1 MYTFAL
7 PKKDFLLGG
16 MIVEERLEAL
26 QEPWTSFVIEFPT
39 YPKQVVHGRD
49 ESQRILFLC
58 PQAEANPTELCLA
71 LFGSQIL
78 MHRLQQGEST
88 EAIASAGFIFVYAA
102 ETPNALRNV
111 LAKYKQMTNAPVLV
125 SQKSNV
131 VKTAHF
137 VTEFLNRV
145 TAPGFAPARPMGES
159 QVAGM
164 PGATIGSNVGSN
176 MDPAVRPIPGD
187 EDLWSESLPEIVLVD
202 EEGNTVHA
210 SHNLQDYR
218 AEYAC
223 RYVLAHFAENIN
235 RDKMAETVNLSPG
248 YFSNLFRSEVGM
260 SFSDYLIQVRVENA
274 KSLLRRFDL
283 SVDAISRKCG
293 FNSLAHFSR
302 TFKDRCGLSPLKYR
316 KSPHAVS

>member
-1 MYTFAL
+1 MGVITV
-7 PKKDFLLGG
+7 D
-16 MIVEERLEAL
+16 ERLEAL

-39 YPKQVVHGRD
+39 YPRQMVHGKE

-102 ETPNALRNV
+102 ETPNSLRAV
-111 LAKYKQMTNAPVLV
+111 LAKYKEMTNAPVLV

-145 TAPGFAPARPMGES
+145 TAPAFGGNRGVGDALNRGLPAAS
-159 QVAGM
+159 LDTATM
-164 PGATIGSNVGSN
+164 PTA
-176 MDPAVRPIPGD
+176 GD
-187 EDLWSESLPEIVLVD
+187 EDLWNESLPEIVLVD
-202 EEGNTVHA
+202 EDGTTVHA
-210 SHNLQDYR
+210 SHAMQDYR

-316 KSPHAVS
+316 KSPHAVA

>member
-1 MYTFAL
+1 MFGG
-7 PKKDFLLGG
+7 DF
-16 MIVEERLEAL
+16 VEERLEAL

-39 YPKQVVHGRD
+39 YPKQLVHGRE

-58 PQAEANPTELCLA
+58 PQSEANPTELCLA

-88 EAIASAGFIFVYAA
+88 DVLATTGFIFVYSA
-102 ETPNALRNV
+102 ETPNALRSV
-111 LAKYKQMTNAPVLV
+111 LDRYQTITNAPVLV
-125 SQKSNV
+125 AQKSNV

-137 VTEFLNRV
+137 VTEFLNRATSLAFGQNV
-145 TAPGFAPARPMGES
+145 AAMDHHTGMQIGGAPLDADAFVAPSDAE
-159 QVAGM
+159 
-164 PGATIGSNVGSN
+164 
-176 MDPAVRPIPGD
+176 
-187 EDLWSESLPEIVLVD
+187 LWNENLPDIVLVD
-202 EEGNTVHA
+202 EDGNTVHA

-223 RYVLAHFAENIN
+223 RFVLAHFSENIN
-235 RDKMAETVNLSPG
+235 RDKMADMVNLSPG

-260 SFSDYLIQVRVENA
+260 SFSDYLIQVRIENA

-283 SVDAISRKCG
+283 SVEAISKKCG

-302 TFKDRCGLSPLKYR
+302 TFKDRCGLSPLKFR
-316 KSPHAVS
+316 KSPHLVN

>member
-1 MYTFAL
+1 M
-7 PKKDFLLGG
+7 DGGLL
-16 MIVEERLEAL
+16 MEERLEAL

-39 YPKQVVHGRD
+39 YPKQLVQGQE

-58 PQAEANPTELCLA
+58 PATEANPTELCLA

-78 MHRLQQGEST
+78 MHRLQKGESHD
-88 EAIASAGFIFVYAA
+88 ALGSAGFVFVYSA
-102 ETPNALRNV
+102 ETTNALRGV
-111 LAKYKQMTNAPVLV
+111 LAKYQKMTSAPVLV
-125 SQKSNV
+125 AQKSNV

-145 TAPGFAPARPMGES
+145 TTPAFNPNKIGGDQASEG
-159 QVAGM
+159 A
-164 PGATIGSNVGSN
+164 GATAL
-176 MDPAVRPIPGD
+176 DPSVSPIPSD
-187 EDLWSESLPEIVLVD
+187 EDLWTDALPEIVLVD

-210 SHNLQDYR
+210 SHALQDYR

-223 RYVLAHFAENIN
+223 RYVLAHFHENIN

-283 SVDAISRKCG
+283 SVDAISKKCG

-316 KSPHAVS
+316 KSPHAVA

>member
-1 MYTFAL
+1 M
-7 PKKDFLLGG
+7 
-16 MIVEERLEAL
+16 EERLEAL

-39 YPKQVVHGRD
+39 YPKQMVHGRE

-88 EAIASAGFIFVYAA
+88 EAIASASFIFVYAA
-102 ETPNALRNV
+102 ETPNALRSV
-111 LAKYKQMTNAPVLV
+111 LAKHKQMTNAPVLV

-145 TAPGFAPARPMGES
+145 TAPGFTPSRNLNSTAA
-159 QVAGM
+159 AGL
-164 PGATIGSNVGSN
+164 PGASLDTGITPV
-176 MDPAVRPIPGD
+176 PGD
-187 EDLWSESLPEIVLVD
+187 DDLWNESLPDIVLVD
-202 EEGNTVHA
+202 DEGNTVHA
-210 SHNLQDYR
+210 SHDLQDYR

-223 RYVLAHFAENIN
+223 RYVLAHFSENIN

-283 SVDAISRKCG
+283 SVDGISRKCG

>member
-1 MYTFAL
+1 M
-7 PKKDFLLGG
+7 
-16 MIVEERLEAL
+16 EERLEAL

-39 YPKQVVHGRD
+39 YPKQLVHGRE

-58 PQAEANPTELCLA
+58 PQSEANPTELCLA

-88 EAIASAGFIFVYAA
+88 DVLVTAGFIFVYSA
-102 ETPNALRNV
+102 ETPNALRSV
-111 LAKYKQMTNAPVLV
+111 LDRYQTITNAPVLV

-145 TAPGFAPARPMGES
+145 TSPAFGQGLGAMDKQMGMPMGS
-159 QVAGM
+159 PMDADTFVA
-164 PGATIGSNVGSN
+164 PSDAELWNDNLPDIVL
-176 MDPAVRPIPGD
+176 ID
-187 EDLWSESLPEIVLVD
+187 ED
-202 EEGNTVHA
+202 GNTVHA

-223 RYVLAHFAENIN
+223 RFVLAHYSENIN
-235 RDKMAETVNLSPG
+235 RDKMAEMVNLSPG

-260 SFSDYLIQVRVENA
+260 SFSDYLIQVRIENA

-283 SVDAISRKCG
+283 SVEAISKKCG

-302 TFKDRCGLSPLKYR
+302 TFKDRCGLSPLKFR
-316 KSPHAVS
+316 KSPHLVN

>member
-1 MYTFAL
+1 M
-7 PKKDFLLGG
+7 LGG
-16 MIVEERLEAL
+16 IYVEERMEAL

-39 YPKQVVHGRD
+39 YPRQMVHGRE

-58 PQAEANPTELCLA
+58 PQAEHNPTELCLA

-88 EAIASAGFIFVYAA
+88 EVLATTGFIFVYAA
-102 ETPNALRNV
+102 ETPNALRSV
-111 LAKYKQMTNAPVLV
+111 LSRYQAITNAPVLV
-125 SQKSNV
+125 AQKSNV

-145 TAPGFAPARPMGES
+145 TAPSFGGNMAFGES
-159 QVAGM
+159 Q
-164 PGATIGSNVGSN
+164 T
-176 MDPAVRPIPGD
+176 IPGPGGTAMETEAGPIISD
-187 EDLWSESLPEIVLVD
+187 AELWSENLPEIVLVD
-202 EEGNTVHA
+202 EDGNTIHA

-223 RYVLAHFAENIN
+223 RYVLAHYNENIN
-235 RDKMAETVNLSPG
+235 RDKMAEMVNLSPG

-260 SFSDYLIQVRVENA
+260 SFSDYLIQVRIDNA
-274 KSLLRRFDL
+274 KGLLRRFDL
-283 SVDAISRKCG
+283 SVEAISKKCG

-316 KSPHAVS
+316 KSPHLVN

>member
-1 MYTFAL
+1 M
-7 PKKDFLLGG
+7 DFLLGG
-16 MIVEERLEAL
+16 KMMEERLEAL

-39 YPKQVVHGRD
+39 YPKQMVHGRD

-58 PQAEANPTELCLA
+58 PQVEANPTELCLA

-88 EAIASAGFIFVYAA
+88 EAIASASFIFVYAA

-111 LAKYKQMTNAPVLV
+111 LARYKQMTNAPVLV
-125 SQKSNV
+125 AQKSNV

-145 TAPGFAPARPMGES
+145 TAPGFAAAQPMGGNLAS
-159 QVAGM
+159 GM
-164 PGATIGSNVGSN
+164 PGAT
-176 MDPAVRPIPGD
+176 MDTGITAMPTD
-187 EDLWSESLPEIVLVD
+187 EDLWNENLPEIVLVD

-210 SHNLQDYR
+210 SHNMQDYR

-223 RYVLAHFAENIN
+223 RFVLAHFSDNIN

-302 TFKDRCGLSPLKYR
+302 TFKDRCGLSPLKFR
-316 KSPHAVS
+316 KSPHPVS

>member
-1 MYTFAL
+1 M
-7 PKKDFLLGG
+7 DFLLGG
-16 MIVEERLEAL
+16 KIVEERLEAL

-39 YPKQVVHGRD
+39 YPKQMVHGRE

-58 PQAEANPTELCLA
+58 PQIEANPTELCLA

-88 EAIASAGFIFVYAA
+88 EALSSAGFVFVYAA

-145 TAPGFAPARPMGES
+145 TAPAFSPARTFGEAP
-159 QVAGM
+159 VVGM
-164 PGATIGSNVGSN
+164 PGATL
-176 MDPAVRPIPGD
+176 DPGVSAVPGD
-187 EDLWSESLPEIVLVD
+187 EDLWNDNLPEIVLVD
-202 EEGNTVHA
+202 GDGTTVHA
-210 SHNLQDYR
+210 SHSLQDYR

-223 RYVLAHFAENIN
+223 RFVLAHFAENIN

-302 TFKDRCGLSPLKYR
+302 TFKDRCGVSPLKYR
-316 KSPHAVS
+316 KTPHAVV

>member
-1 MYTFAL
+1 M
-7 PKKDFLLGG
+7 
-16 MIVEERLEAL
+16 EERLEAL

-39 YPKQVVHGRD
+39 YPKQMVHGRE

-58 PQAEANPTELCLA
+58 PRVEANPTELCLA

-88 EAIASAGFIFVYAA
+88 EAISSAGFVFVYAA

-145 TAPGFAPARPMGES
+145 TSPGFAPARPIGDTQPM
-159 QVAGM
+159 GM
-164 PGATIGSNVGSN
+164 PGAARMPGVT
-176 MDPAVRPIPGD
+176 MDPSIMPAPGD
-187 EDLWSESLPEIVLVD
+187 EDLWNDSLPEIVLVD
-202 EEGNTVHA
+202 DEGNTVHA
-210 SHNLQDYR
+210 SHSLQDYR

-223 RYVLAHFAENIN
+223 RFVLAHFSENIN

-316 KSPHAVS
+316 KSPHAVG

>member
-1 MYTFAL
+1 VITYNFAL
-7 PKKDFLLGG
+7 PKVDFLLGG
-16 MIVEERLEAL
+16 KIVEEKREAY
-26 QEPWTSFVIEFPT
+26 QESWTSFVIEFPT
-39 YPKQVVHGRD
+39 YPKQAVRGRE
-49 ESQRILFLC
+49 ESQRVLFIC
-58 PQAEANPTELCLA
+58 PHTEANPTELCLA

-88 EAIASAGFIFVYAA
+88 ESLASVGFIFVYSS
-102 ETPNALRNV
+102 ETPNALRDV
-111 LAKYKQMTNAPVLV
+111 LIRYKQMTNAPVLV

-137 VTEFLNRV
+137 VTEFLSRAAVANMAQGGSSAV
-145 TAPGFAPARPMGES
+145 VQQPMG
-159 QVAGM
+159 AGNTVLD
-164 PGATIGSNVGSN
+164 PGLT
-176 MDPAVRPIPGD
+176 PAEGD
-187 EDLWSESLPEIVLVD
+187 EDLWSDSLPEIVLVD
-202 EEGNTVHA
+202 GDGNTIHA

-223 RYVLAHFAENIN
+223 RYVLAHFADNIN
-235 RDKMAETVNLSPG
+235 RDKMADTVNLSPG

-274 KSLLRRFDL
+274 KGLLRRFDL

-316 KSPHAVS
+316 KSPHTVM

>member
-1 MYTFAL
+1 M
-7 PKKDFLLGG
+7 
-16 MIVEERLEAL
+16 EERLEAL

-39 YPKQVVHGRD
+39 YPKQLVHGRE

-58 PQAEANPTELCLA
+58 PQSEANPTELCLA

-88 EAIASAGFIFVYAA
+88 DVLATTGFIFVYSA
-102 ETPNALRNV
+102 ETPNALRSV
-111 LAKYKQMTNAPVLV
+111 LERYQTITNAPVLV
-125 SQKSNV
+125 AQKSNV

-145 TAPGFAPARPMGES
+145 TNPVFGQGMVAVDQNTGMSMGGSPMDADSFVAPSDAE
-159 QVAGM
+159 
-164 PGATIGSNVGSN
+164 
-176 MDPAVRPIPGD
+176 
-187 EDLWSESLPEIVLVD
+187 LWNENLPDIVLVD
-202 EEGNTVHA
+202 EDGNTVHA

-223 RYVLAHFAENIN
+223 RFVLAHYSENIN
-235 RDKMAETVNLSPG
+235 RDKMAEMVNLSPG

-260 SFSDYLIQVRVENA
+260 SFSDYLIQVRIENA

-283 SVDAISRKCG
+283 SVEAISKKCG

-302 TFKDRCGLSPLKYR
+302 TFKDRCGLSPLKFR
-316 KSPHAVS
+316 KSPHLVN